1 MGQVS
6 FNERYPGYLRWP
18 KVNANDDIQ
27 LNLRFK
33 TSSSPGLIAYIT
45 DEDQISTLSLSMVN
59 GTLVLRSKNADV
71 TTHPTQYNDGQWH
84 VVTATY
90 DPSGLQLDVDDFE
103 MFK

>member
-59 GTLVLRSKNADV
+59 GTLVLRSKNAEV